1 MNREVMKVPEQ
12 VPKISE
18 AEWEVMNVLWERSPL
33 TASEVIQALQE
44 KTDWKPKTIR
54 TLLDRLVKKEVVG
67 VNQQQ
72 KVYTFT
78 PLYSQSECQR
88 AEAKSFLNRI
98 YGGTMKSMLVHFFEE
113 ESLTEEEIKELRNML
128 NEKSDKR

>member
-1 MNREVMKVPEQ
+1 MGSHERAVGEISAYRQRSHSSITGKNRL
-12 VPKISE
+12 E
-18 AEWEVMNVLWERSPL
+18 AENNSYLARPSG
-33 TASEVIQALQE
+33 Q
-44 KTDWKPKTIR
+44 
-54 TLLDRLVKKEVVG
+54 KEVVG
-67 VNQQQ
+67 VNQNQ

>member
-18 AEWEVMNVLWERSPL
+18 AEWEVMNVLWEKSPR

-67 VNQQQ
+67 VSQHQ